1 MKLEVNYD
9 PRLEVY
15 SWRLW
20 DGPDGIDEYSGW
32 CYCLGEVFE
41 QVVVARAV
49 NSQSYCEANND

>member
-9 PRLEVY
+9 PVLDVY

-20 DGPDGIDEYSGW
+20 DGPDGIDEYSGG
-32 CYCLGEVFE
+32 CSCLGEVFE

-49 NSQSYCEANND
+49 NGLSYCEVDND

>member
-1 MKLEVNYD
+1 
-9 PRLEVY
+9 LEVY